1 MSTWPSPYSPL
12 PLDALVAT
20 NDVSLEFDGTEEGLH
35 AGADAL
41 GGDLGFTMVQPST
54 SEQTTGAGGADP
66 DGLYQGYYLPQFVSL
81 AGGSLV
87 IDATKGIQYVLQGT
101 SGSDRFRN
109 TQDNAFGVPLAS
121 AGAKV
126 QLSTTMTVPGNAT
139 NSAQGGLW
147 FGPDDDN
154 YVKLVVLTSGTS
166 RQVQLAREIG
176 GVMDTS
182 APTDDQV
189 TSANVPITDATPV
202 TLTLTL
208 DAVTGTAHASY
219 AIGAG
224 ATVELGEVGLP
235 ANFSDGSLLPE
246 LTSDPTTTAFGGVFA
261 TRRNMDSLTTPVP
274 FAFADFSVSELD
286 TVPPEA
292 PEGLSVD
299 AEPDSTGLTWT
310 PSVDDDVEGYRVYRS
325 AGSPVDPV
333 AANLISG
340 DELVSGTTFTDS
352 RVFVG
357 QEWVYAI
364 HAVDEAGNE
373 SVTGIEATVPT
384 PAPDG
389 ELVGKYDFTT
399 SGGALASGYI
409 RDSGAPYS
417 EGAGFGWITA
427 DDGTP
432 FNFGPNTRVRS
443 NTNGI
448 TDGRLTSIIHL
459 QYGQSTTVPPP
470 TPGTNGVSTEQAVWE
485 LDVPNGAYAVVV
497 AAGDTSDG
505 NFDSSHTVVVEGETA
520 IDGFDGAAPLYF
532 EQGVVEVE
540 VTDGKLTI
548 APTGGVNTKLSFVE
562 IYEVEAA
569 PLAAPGDFSAALG
582 ADEASVDL
590 SWTAVAGAEEYLVY
604 RSATSPVS
612 TETPLTGEPVTG
624 TTYTDDT
631 VEAGQTYYYTVVAA
645 SSSAPQSS
653 AAAEQSVEVPAAA
666 VAPDAPAN
674 VTATA
679 DADSIL
685 VEWDAVAGAVG
696 YQVFRGTSSE
706 VATDGTPLSGGSAI
720 AETEFDD
727 TTAVPGTEYFYV
739 VVAVGEDDLESE
751 ASVAASATVAEVV
764 DPTLDAPANV
774 TATADAD
781 SILVEWDAVAGAV
794 GYQVFRGTSSE
805 VATDGTPLSGGSAIA
820 ETEFDDTTAVPGT
833 KYFYVVVAVGEDDLE
848 SEASAAASATVA
860 EVVDPVECAATEW
873 AVEYFA
879 GTELAGP
886 RIAEDCLSVINQTYA
901 SGESP
906 ADEVPATDYSARFST
921 TAEFAEAGDYVFALT
936 HDDGARLLIDGDVVY
951 DADNWSQGEARLVA
965 VTLTAGD
972 HDIVVEYVQR
982 GYGASLV
989 LDWELT
995 ETALCEAGEWSVAY
1009 YLGATLTG
1017 TPLASECL
1025 TEVNRNFAAGEAPM
1039 PGVPANNYSERVSGT
1054 IDIAAEGTYVF
1065 SLTHDDGAR
1074 LIIDGETVYDENEWS
1089 GGAARAVPV
1098 PLTAGTHDVVIEHV
1112 QAGLASTLVLDWA
1125 IAQDVL
1131 CDASEWTAEYFAGTA
1146 LAGPA
1151 IASQCLEEIN
1161 ETFGTGQSPMAGV
1174 PGANYSAR
1182 FSTTVEI
1189 ASADTYVFSL
1199 EHDDGAR
1206 LIIDDTVV
1214 YEASEWS
1221 EGMARVVPVALD
1233 AGQHDIVVEYVQRGY
1248 DATVI
1253 LSWDTVD
1260 DAVCDASEW
1269 SVDYFTGTELAG
1281 SPIGSECL
1289 TELDR
1294 SLATGESPLAG
1305 VPATY
1310 YSARFD
1316 RTVDFA
1322 ETGTYVFSVTH
1333 DDGVR
1338 LLIDGVEVYAQ
1349 TQWSEGIARAVPVP
1363 LTAGS
1368 HDITVEYVQRGY
1380 GAELVLDWALAV
1392 QEECTEDDWVL
1403 SYYVGTD
1410 AAGSPIAAE
1419 CVANLDKSL
1428 PAGTA
1433 PTSGVPATYYSATAA
1448 RTLSVAEAGTYEF
1461 SVRHDDGIAMTID
1474 GEVVYEA
1481 NGWTAGETATF
1492 AVPLEAGEH
1501 DIQITWVQAG
1511 GGAELI
1517 VDWEA
1522 PDTTA
1527 PSAPTSP
1534 NVSIG
1539 DDSITV
1545 HWTAS
1550 ASSDVVG
1557 YNVYRST
1564 TPGVTPENGQLLTT
1578 LLATGTEFEDTTLLP
1593 NTAYYYVITAVDGA
1607 GNESGASSIVAAI
1620 LVVVNDTIPPD
1631 APENLEVQSG
1641 DAEVVLTWDPVD
1653 DVALAGY
1660 RVYRSL
1666 ETGAYTGSVV
1676 VSGGDLITEP
1686 TYTDTFVDNN
1696 TTYFYQ
1702 VVAVDD
1708 WDNASDPSNEVYA
1721 TPRVPNTTDISVDF
1735 LATGGVPQA
1744 GYVADWGQAYG
1755 ERTGSTQGEG
1765 LSYGW
1770 VDADGHELSLVG
1782 NGRDRARPGIDPNLN
1797 TIIHMQYGDVDGGNG
1812 TNGVKT
1818 PGAWEI
1824 EVPDGLY
1831 EVTVAVGDQMG
1842 ATEYDSLHV
1851 INVEGSVAIEGFQG
1865 SAADEFETVT
1875 TEVGVYDGRLTIDAR
1890 GGFNTKMAYV
1900 EIVGLE
1906 VDRPHID
1913 VVNPLNR
1920 STDADVTGGVAATFA
1935 RVHAGGGVDDTTMPG
1950 NVKVFNVATGA
1961 EVPGSVNTSGGN
1973 DTINFDP
1980 DGEFAP
1986 NTTYRFTVSSEV
1998 KDLFGLPFVP
2008 FTSIFTTGDGVIV
2021 GGEEFTP
2028 LTNVAFEKVQITLPN
2043 VNKYWASF
2051 TFGPDERLYGT
2062 TIGQGLFRFDV
2073 NEETG
2078 ALSNMTDLGYQGF
2091 AMVGL
2096 LFDESSTAGDLRVWV
2111 TKTSA
2116 NVGNEQNQF
2125 ISGISLL
2132 SGPNLENEKKV
2143 FAGLPRSQSDHLT
2156 NSMVYGPGGDIYVL
2170 QGSNQAAGDLDNSW
2184 GQRGEQLL
2192 TAALL
2197 HFDTEHPRV
2206 QAAVADAEGD
2216 NPLLVQTA
2224 PSGNSGEDARNGYNA
2239 ASPYNPWAEDAAL
2252 QIYATGIR
2260 NAYDLTYHSNGHIYV
2275 ATNGTAGGG
2284 NSPGVT
2290 YNASTNTWTRV
2301 AAAGIPGFSS
2311 VNGQD
2316 VTAACLAREDRDPTY
2331 VPRSVPAI
2339 SNHPT
2344 QRDHLYDVVEGGY
2357 YGHPNPTRC
2366 EFVLHEGNDPANPPQ
2381 WAGQGG
2387 SKYPLGTLPES
2398 HYKGV
2403 AYDFEYNKSPNG
2415 TIEYQ
2420 SKTFGGQLENR
2431 IIVVRFSNNNDLIFL
2446 QADPV
2451 TGAILGAQ
2459 TEVGITG
2466 VPNSTIGGVGGFND
2480 PLEVVEDTRNGNLYV
2495 NQYDRAGSSQGLF
2508 LLRVPASQQAA
2519 KVTSNKDE
2527 LVFSAVRAGGT
2538 IDASTT
2544 AAHRTD
2550 AESITVTNESSEAQS
2565 LAASIGG
2572 TNAAEFA
2579 IEGTVPASL
2588 APGASAT
2595 FTVRF
2600 TPNSTA
2606 GEKAAQLVLATAS
2619 SSVTVPLFGLAMFG
2633 IQGGNEPT
2641 LDQVLGTLG
2650 YEVNVG
2656 WTTLAG
2662 GMDPAARGDEVL
2674 EPLFTKS
2681 GTGPVTWKALAHYAP
2696 PDTVSFGWYTGD
2708 GGAAERVSLGAMN
2721 GTGGAGYQSLLPATT
2736 PGSVMQFDPAV
2747 DEFGFYYYSPYFTR
2761 YGYTEDRLNSPAG
2774 SAHRARIYPAEN
2786 RNGVRIANTYILAF
2800 EDADNGDYQDYVF
2813 LVSGIKPVT
2822 DTGSGGDAIK
2832 VDFTTAS
2839 GDLAAGYIRDF
2850 GQAFGSRT
2858 GADQGSGLTYG
2869 WKSLT
2874 TEDDVNLSVGGTTPG
2889 NARDRGTS
2897 QPDMRLDSFMHM
2909 QPSDVAGT
2917 FNGTNIDGYWE
2928 IQLPNGEYEVT
2939 VGVGDPAVNSDPESH
2954 VINAENEVLV
2964 PAFVPSGVAGSATRH
2979 SIRTATVE
2987 VADGFLTIDPRGGVN
3002 TKIGFIDIVPLTVT
3016 DPGGDDPSDGAQV
3029 KVNFQPASAPVPE
3042 GWTAETGGAFSSER
3056 GFGWLNAANDQPV
3069 DRTIATRY
3077 RTGALSGIAYP
3088 SDERLKT
3095 YAFMDNVTQPPYT
3108 DGYWEYE
3115 VPNGTY
3121 EIALSVGDANYL
3133 DSTHRVY
3140 VEGQPI
3146 INGFVPTTATPFQ
3159 TGVRTVEVTDGR
3171 LTVSTDYS
3179 DVVDNATEGNTKIN
3193 WVSIKG
3199 DGLEPSEPTTTA
3211 QVTFRPSTAS
3221 VPAGWTADTGAAYN
3235 DTTGYGWLVNDAPFD
3250 RSSMT
3255 RLRATPAG
3263 NPLQQ
3268 GLILMQ
3274 NVTTTGSTIAGGTV
3288 GTWEYALANGTYTV
3302 TASVGDGEYTDSVHG
3317 LAAEGEPLIEGF
3329 TPTTGTPFASGS
3341 AEVLVSDGKLTLTP
3355 TGINTKV
3362 NWVTIAGTA
3371 LSAPSLTISGNGA
3384 AIADHYDGGVV
3395 EVTAQAL
3402 AASGASIES
3411 FTYSID
3417 GATPVDYT
3425 APFTLDE
3432 PGEYE
3437 VVFEATDSEDRVST
3451 RTIAFTVLDI
3461 GGTLELTNTQIPHQP
3476 NGDPIPGL
3484 YDDVLTMHRMNSGT
3498 MSTGATPTLLYR
3510 SYDSATV
3517 EVENTG
3523 AKDLRITA
3531 LTLGGGQAGQFQLV
3545 NAPTLPLIIEPGE
3558 SQDLTVRF
3566 IGSGGAK
3573 GIRSASLTLASSAVG
3588 AASTVIE
3595 LRAGYMAQPEGG
3607 NELSLGQ
3614 VVDLFK
3620 SDTFVGAEDL
3630 GLGNGSENHGSPL
3643 NGDEVRSTLWKRLD
3657 SSKPVQAVQLA
3668 SFHGQGGNETLRIG
3682 NNSVSMTGLDAQSL
3696 FPKTGAG
3703 NPVTLTLNNPAATFD
3718 MAVSGQSTNR
3728 TDYMAVKTWP
3738 FKDVDG
3744 DVVPGSWWVGHDY
3757 VSSVSQCGVGAT
3769 NCDFQDNV
3777 YLVTNVLPVTPDA
3790 TAPAAPAAPTGEADS
3805 SGVDLTWAA
3814 SADADLMGYRVERS
3828 AFAAGPWTSASGTSV
3843 VTGTTFRDTGAPSA
3857 AATFYRIVALDATGN
3872 ATPGAATAIDTSA
3885 VDVPAIRINAGG
3897 PTVTTGGNTWV
3908 ADSPYVTGVNT
3919 KTYTNSAV
3927 TQIANTTDDVLYLTE
3942 RSTTASPGTINYAI
3956 PVSGSGGYNVTMHF
3970 AEIYHGATGGGA
3982 GGTGKRV
3989 FSVNFEGGTTEIV
4002 NLDLNAQ
4009 VAPMTA
4015 YTTTNTV
4022 SVVDGTLNISLVS
4035 TVDQP
4040 KVSAIEIVKASSGG
4054 GTPAANTF
4062 TYSAIAN
4069 QQYSVSEAQGE
4080 MVGGVLYQFGGFDSQ
4095 VAGSTPTSRSYK
4107 YTPGTNA
4114 WAAIAPLPYLAGNG
4128 GPGTGATHAGITTD
4142 GEDIYLAGGY
4152 ISQNGSSGQMFGT
4165 VEVYKYDVSANAYTR
4180 LANLPQVRASGALEY
4195 LNGKLH
4201 FVSGTNLARTTEPVD
4216 HWTLDIANGATSW
4229 VTAAAIPEGR
4239 NHPGSAVVGGK
4250 LYIIGGQTGHD
4261 GPSVAHDD
4269 VFVYDPASNSWSAST
4284 PMPSAV
4290 NHHTSSTIVLD
4301 GRIVV
4306 IGGKLNHTTDTATVQ
4321 AFNPTT
4327 AAWTQLTSLPAPRS
4341 SGVAGVVGSGFLY
4354 TGGGPASG
4362 WRATPVV

>member
-1 MSTWPSPYSPL
+1 MSHHAWWNAAAITALALLVTGVTAPAASAHDFTYDPDVSTWPSSYSPL
-12 PLDALVAT
+12 PLDELVAT
-20 NDVSLEFDGTEEGLH
+20 NDVSLTFDGTEEGLH
-35 AGADAL
+35 AGVGAL
-41 GGDLGFTMVQPST
+41 GGDIGFTMVQPST
-54 SEQTTGAGGADP
+54 SEQTTGTGGADP
-66 DGLYQGYYLPQFVSL
+66 GGLYQGYYLPQFVSL

-87 IDATKGIQYVLQGT
+87 IDATKGIQYITQGP
-101 SGSDRFRN
+101 SGTDRFRN

-126 QLSTTMTVPGNAT
+126 QLTTTVSVPSNAT

-176 GVMDTS
+176 GAMDTS

-208 DAVTGTAHASY
+208 DAVTGTASASY
-219 AIGAG
+219 AIGAA

-235 ANFSDGSLLPE
+235 ASFADGSLLPE
-246 LTSDPTTTAFGGVFA
+246 ATSDPATTAFGGVFA

-274 FAFADFSVSELD
+274 FGFADFSVVELD

-299 AEPDSTGLTWT
+299 AEPDSTALTWT
-310 PSVDDDVEGYRVYRS
+310 PSVDDDVEGYRVYR
-325 AGSPVDPV
+325 AAASPVDAV
-333 AANLISG
+333 AANLLSG
-340 DELVSGTTFTDS
+340 DELVAGTTFTDT

-357 QEWVYAI
+357 QEWVYAV

-373 SVTGIEATVPT
+373 SLTGILTPTVET

-389 ELVGKYDFTT
+389 DLVGKYDFTT
-399 SGGALASGYI
+399 EAGALADGYT
-409 RDSGAPYS
+409 RDNGAPYS
-417 EGAGFGWITA
+417 VAAGFGWITA

-448 TDGRLTSIIHL
+448 TDGRLTSIIHM
-459 QYGQSTTVPPP
+459 QYGQSTTGPLDPLP
-470 TPGTNGVSTEQAVWE
+470 TNGVNSEQGVWE
-485 LDVPNGAYAVVV
+485 LDVPNGTYAVVV

-520 IDGFDGAAPLYF
+520 IDGFNGAAPLYF
-532 EQGVVEVE
+532 EQGVVEVD
-540 VTDGKLTI
+540 VTDGKLTV

-569 PLAAPGDFSAALG
+569 PLVAPADFTATLG

-590 SWTAVAGAEEYLVY
+590 TWTAVDGAEGYQVF
-604 RSATSPVS
+604 RSETTPVALDSP
-612 TETPLTGEPVTG
+612 LNGEAVTG
-624 TTYTDDT
+624 TTYTDST
-631 VEAGQTYYYTVVAA
+631 VEPGVTYYYTVVAE
-645 SSSAPQSS
+645 STTAPTSG
-653 AAAEQSVEVPAAA
+653 AAPEQSVEIPAEA
-666 VAPDAPAN
+666 VAPAAPEN

-685 VEWDAVAGAVG
+685 VEWDAVADAEG

-706 VATDGTPLSGGSAI
+706 VSTDVTPLSGESAI
-720 AETEFDD
+720 IELEFDD

-739 VVAVGEDDLESE
+739 VIAVGEDDLT
-751 ASVAASATVAEVV
+751 SV
-764 DPTLDAPANV
+764 P
-774 TATADAD
+774 
-781 SILVEWDAVAGAV
+781 
-794 GYQVFRGTSSE
+794 
-805 VATDGTPLSGGSAIA
+805 
-820 ETEFDDTTAVPGT
+820 
-833 KYFYVVVAVGEDDLE
+833 
-848 SEASAAASATVA
+848 SAAANATVD
-860 EVVDPVECAATEW
+860 VNVEPGECLAGEW
-873 AVEYFA
+873 TVQYFA
-879 GTELAGP
+879 GTALEGEV
-886 RIAEDCLSVINQTYA
+886 IGSECLTEIDRA
-901 SGESP
+901 LERGEMPMDGVRSY
-906 ADEVPATDYSARFST
+906 DYSARFERT
-921 TAEFAEAGDYVFALT
+921 VDIAEAGSYVFSLA
-936 HDDGARLLIDGDVVY
+936 HDDGARLLVDGEVVY
-951 DADNWSQGEARLVA
+951 DQFVKSNGDVTRFVPVA
-965 VTLTAGD
+965 
-972 HDIVVEYVQR
+972 
-982 GYGASLV
+982 
-989 LDWELT
+989 LD
-995 ETALCEAGEWSVAY
+995 AGEHE
-1009 YLGATLTG
+1009 L
-1017 TPLASECL
+1017 
-1025 TEVNRNFAAGEAPM
+1025 
-1039 PGVPANNYSERVSGT
+1039 
-1054 IDIAAEGTYVF
+1054 
-1065 SLTHDDGAR
+1065 
-1074 LIIDGETVYDENEWS
+1074 
-1089 GGAARAVPV
+1089 
-1098 PLTAGTHDVVIEHV
+1098 VIEYFQQWA
-1112 QAGLASTLVLDWA
+1112 QAKLTVGWA
-1125 IAQDVL
+1125 VDVATE
-1131 CDASEWTAEYFAGTA
+1131 CTADEWTVEYFAGTA
-1146 LAGPA
+1146 LEGDA
-1151 IASQCLEEIN
+1151 IASECVTDIDRSFERGEMPMDGVRSYDYSARFERTVDIAEAGPYVFSIVHDDGARILVDGEAVYDQFTVSSGDRGAQAVVDLDAGEHVVEVEYSQKWASAKLVVGWEPAPRGTCTSAEWSVTYFAGISLEGEPVASECATEIDRSLAK
-1161 ETFGTGQSPMAGV
+1161 GQSPIPGV
-1174 PGANYSAR
+1174 AAYNYSAR
-1182 FSTTVEI
+1182 FERELIVDD
-1189 ASADTYVFSL
+1189 AGTYVFSL
-1199 EHDDGAR
+1199 MHDDGAR
-1206 LIIDDTVV
+1206 LLVDGEVV
-1214 YEASEWS
+1214 FDAFVKSS
-1221 EGMARVVPVALD
+1221 GDVTKRVAVPLAEGVHTLM
-1233 AGQHDIVVEYVQRGY
+1233 VEYFQEYNTAKLVV
-1248 DATVI
+1248 DWDV
-1253 LSWDTVD
+1253 LSTG
-1260 DAVCDASEW
+1260 VCSAAEW
-1269 SVDYFTGTELAG
+1269 TGSYFLGAELQG
-1281 SPIGSECL
+1281 LPIASECL
-1289 TELDR
+1289 DDLDR
-1294 SLATGESPLAG
+1294 SLPAGTSPLAG

-1310 YSARFD
+1310 YSARFERELD
-1316 RTVDFA
+1316 A
-1322 ETGTYVFSVTH
+1322 ELAGTYTFSVLH
-1333 DDGVR
+1333 DDGAR
-1338 LLIDGVEVYAQ
+1338 LLVDGAVVYESD
-1349 TQWSEGIARAVPVP
+1349 QWTRGLSTSVDVV
-1363 LTAGS
+1363 LDAGL
-1368 HDITVEYVQRGY
+1368 HDIVVEYVQRG
-1380 GAELVLDWALAV
+1380 
-1392 QEECTEDDWVL
+1392 
-1403 SYYVGTD
+1403 S
-1410 AAGSPIAAE
+1410 AAAIA
-1419 CVANLDKSL
+1419 
-1428 PAGTA
+1428 
-1433 PTSGVPATYYSATAA
+1433 
-1448 RTLSVAEAGTYEF
+1448 
-1461 SVRHDDGIAMTID
+1461 
-1474 GEVVYEA
+1474 
-1481 NGWTAGETATF
+1481 
-1492 AVPLEAGEH
+1492 
-1501 DIQITWVQAG
+1501 
-1511 GGAELI
+1511 
-1517 VDWEA
+1517 VDWES
-1522 PDTTA
+1522 PDGTDTTA
-1527 PSAPTSP
+1527 PFAPTVINIANAADGLTVQWLAST
-1534 NVSIG
+1534 S
-1539 DDSITV
+1539 DDV
-1545 HWTAS
+1545 A
-1550 ASSDVVG
+1550 G
-1557 YNVYRST
+1557 YNVYRGVA
-1564 TPGVTPENGQLLTT
+1564 PGVTPETGVLLTAT
-1578 LLATGTEFEDTTLLP
+1578 PVIGTSFKDTSALL
-1593 NTAYYYVITAVDGA
+1593 NTAYFYIATAVDAA
-1607 GNESGASSIVAAI
+1607 GNESVASNEAPGIIVGDEEPPAA
-1620 LVVVNDTIPPD
+1620 P
-1631 APENLEVQSG
+1631 ANLAATVD
-1641 DAEVVLTWDPVD
+1641 DAEVTLTWDAVS
-1653 DVALAGY
+1653 AGNLAGY

-1666 ETGAYTGSVV
+1666 ETGAHTGNVV
-1676 VSGGDLITEP
+1676 VSGSELVTES
-1686 TYTDTFVDNN
+1686 TYTDTMVDNN

-1702 VVAVDD
+1702 VVAVDSS
-1708 WDNASDPSNEVYA
+1708 DNASDPSNEVYA

-1765 LSYGW
+1765 LTYGW
-1770 VDADGHELSLVG
+1770 VDADGHELSLAG
-1782 NGRDRARPGIDPNLN
+1782 NGRDRARAGIDSNLN

-1812 TNGVKT
+1812 TNGVHT
-1818 PGAWEI
+1818 PGTWEI

-1986 NTTYRFTVSSEV
+1986 NTTYRFTVSAEV

-2028 LTNVAFEKVQITLPN
+2028 LTNVAFEKVQINLPN

-2078 ALSNMTDLGYQGF
+2078 ALSNMTDLGYQGY
-2091 AMVGL
+2091 AMIGL

-2125 ISGISLL
+2125 ISGISML
-2132 SGPNLENEKKV
+2132 SGPNLENEKKI
-2143 FAGLPRSQSDHLT
+2143 FTGLPRSQSDHLT

-2197 HFDTEHPRV
+2197 HFDTDHPRV

-2224 PSGNSGEDARNGYNA
+2224 PSGNSGEDSRNGYNP

-2275 ATNGTAGGG
+2275 STNGTAGGG
-2284 NSPGVT
+2284 NSPGVN
-2290 YNASTNTWTRV
+2290 YNAATNTWTRV
-2301 AAAGIPGFSS
+2301 AASGIPGYSS

-2316 VTAACLAREDRDPTY
+2316 VTAACLAREERDPSYT
-2331 VPRSVPAI
+2331 PRSVPAI

-2387 SKYPLGTLPES
+2387 SKYPSGTLPES

-2415 TIEYQ
+2415 TLEYQ

-2451 TGAILGAQ
+2451 TGKILGAQ

-2495 NQYDRAGSSQGLF
+2495 NQYDRAGSSQALF
-2508 LLRVPASQQAA
+2508 LLRVPASQRAA

-2527 LVFSAVRAGGT
+2527 LVFSAVTSNG
-2538 IDASTT
+2538 DLVDST

-2550 AESITVTNESSEAQS
+2550 VESITLTNESTENQS
-2565 LAASIGG
+2565 LAAAISGANAGEFSIQ
-2572 TNAAEFA
+2572 
-2579 IEGTVPASL
+2579 GTVPSTL

-2595 FTVRF
+2595 FSVRF
-2600 TPNSTA
+2600 TPGTTG
-2606 GEKAAQLVLATAS
+2606 GERSAQLVVTGGESTA
-2619 SSVTVPLFGLAMFG
+2619 TVPLYGLAMVG
-2633 IQGGNEPT
+2633 IQGGYEPT

-2656 WTTLAG
+2656 WTNLAG
-2662 GMDPAARGDEVL
+2662 GMSPLAKGDEVL

-2681 GTGPVTWKALAHYAP
+2681 GTGPVTWKPLAQYAP
-2696 PDTVSFGWYTGD
+2696 ADTVGFGWYTGD
-2708 GGAAERVSLGAMN
+2708 GSAADRVALGEMD
-2721 GTGGAGYQSLLPATT
+2721 GTKSGGYQSLLPPATA
-2736 PGSVMQFDPAV
+2736 GSTLSFNPST

-2761 YGYTEDRLNSPAG
+2761 YGFTEDRLNTPAG

-2839 GDLAAGYIRDF
+2839 GDLAAGYIRDY
-2850 GQAFGSRT
+2850 GQAYGPRM
-2858 GADQGSGLTYG
+2858 GGDQGSGLVYG
-2869 WKSLT
+2869 WKDLD
-2874 TEDDVNLSVGGTTPG
+2874 TEVDLDISVGGTTPG
-2889 NARDRGTS
+2889 NGRDRGTS
-2897 QPDMRLDSFMHM
+2897 QPDMRLDSIMHM
-2909 QPSDVAGT
+2909 QPESIPAT
-2917 FNGTNIDGYWE
+2917 FNGTKIDAYWE
-2928 IQLPNGEYEVT
+2928 IELPNGEYEVT
-2939 VGVGDPAVNSDPESH
+2939 VGAGDPAVNSDPEVH
-2954 VINAENEVLV
+2954 VINAEGVNVIAPFSPTGAAGTNTHHQISTRTIEV
-2964 PAFVPSGVAGSATRH
+2964 TDEH
-2979 SIRTATVE
+2979 
-2987 VADGFLTIDPRGGVN
+2987 LTIDPIGGTN

-3029 KVNFQPASAPVPE
+3029 KVNFQPASAPVPD

-3056 GFGWLNAANDQPV
+3056 GFGWVNAANDQPV
-3069 DRTIATRY
+3069 DRTVATRY

-3095 YAFMDNVTQPPYT
+3095 YSFLDNVTQPAYT

-3121 EIALSVGDANYL
+3121 EIAVSVGDANYL

-3146 INGFVPTTATPFQ
+3146 INGFVPTTTTPFQ

-3171 LTVSTDYS
+3171 LTVSTDYT

-3199 DGLEPSEPTTTA
+3199 DALEPSEPTTTA
-3211 QVTFRPSTAS
+3211 QVTFRPSTAT
-3221 VPAGWTADTGAAYN
+3221 VPAGWSADTGAAYN
-3235 DTTGYGWLVNDAPFD
+3235 DTTGYGWLVDGAPFD

-3255 RLRATPAG
+3255 RLRATPTG

-3274 NVTTTGSTIAGGTV
+3274 NVTTTGSTITDGTV

-3371 LSAPSLTISGNGA
+3371 LSAPSLSISGNGA
-3384 AIADHYDGGVV
+3384 AIADAYDGGVV
-3395 EVTAQAL
+3395 EVEAQAL
-3402 AASGASIES
+3402 AATGATIAS

-3417 GATPVDYT
+3417 GTTPVDYT
-3425 APFTLDE
+3425 EPFTLDE

-3437 VVFEATDSEDRVST
+3437 VVFEVTDSEDRVST
-3451 RTIAFTVLDI
+3451 RTITFTVLDI
-3461 GGTLELTNTQIPHQP
+3461 GGMLELTNTQIPHQP
-3476 NGDPIPGL
+3476 NGEPIPGL

-3498 MSTGATPTLLYR
+3498 TSTGETPTLLYR
-3510 SYDSATV
+3510 TYDSATV

-3545 NAPTLPLIIEPGE
+3545 DAPTLPLILEPGE
-3558 SQDLTVRF
+3558 SQDLTVQF

-3573 GIRSASLTLASSAVG
+3573 GIRSATLTVASSSVG
-3588 AASTVIE
+3588 AAQTPIE

-3607 NELSLGQ
+3607 SELSLGQ
-3614 VVDLFK
+3614 IVDLFK

-3643 NGDEVRSTLWKRLD
+3643 NGEEVRSTLWKRLD

-3668 SFHGQGGNETLRIG
+3668 SFHGQGGTETLRIG
-3682 NNSVSMTGLDAQSL
+3682 SSSVSMTGLDAQSL

-3703 NPVTLTLNNPAATFD
+3703 NPVTLTINNPAATFD
-3718 MAVSGQSTNR
+3718 MAVAGQSTNR

-3757 VSSVSQCGVGAT
+3757 VGSVSQCGVGPT

-3805 SGVDLTWAA
+3805 SGVDLTWAP
-3814 SADADLMGYRVERS
+3814 STDADLMGYRVERS
-3828 AFAAGPWTSASGTSV
+3828 AFVSGPWTAASGTAI
-3843 VTGTTFRDTGAPSA
+3843 VTGNSFRDTGAPSA

-3885 VDVPAIRINAGG
+3885 VDEPAIRINAGG

-3908 ADSPYVTGVNT
+3908 ADTPYVTGVNT
-3919 KTYTNSAV
+3919 KTYTNGAV

-3956 PVSGSGGYNVTMHF
+3956 PVAGSGGYSVTMHF
-3970 AEIYHGATGGGA
+3970 AEIYHGATGGGT

-4040 KVSAIEIVKASSGG
+4040 KVSAIEIVK
-4054 GTPAANTF
+4054 N
-4062 TYSAIAN
+4062 
-4069 QQYSVSEAQGE
+4069 
-4080 MVGGVLYQFGGFDSQ
+4080 
-4095 VAGSTPTSRSYK
+4095 
-4107 YTPGTNA
+4107 
-4114 WAAIAPLPYLAGNG
+4114 
-4128 GPGTGATHAGITTD
+4128 
-4142 GEDIYLAGGY
+4142 
-4152 ISQNGSSGQMFGT
+4152 
-4165 VEVYKYDVSANAYTR
+4165 
-4180 LANLPQVRASGALEY
+4180 
-4195 LNGKLH
+4195 
-4201 FVSGTNLARTTEPVD
+4201 
-4216 HWTLDIANGATSW
+4216 
-4229 VTAAAIPEGR
+4229 
-4239 NHPGSAVVGGK
+4239 
-4250 LYIIGGQTGHD
+4250 
-4261 GPSVAHDD
+4261 
-4269 VFVYDPASNSWSAST
+4269 
-4284 PMPSAV
+4284 
-4290 NHHTSSTIVLD
+4290 
-4301 GRIVV
+4301 
-4306 IGGKLNHTTDTATVQ
+4306 
-4321 AFNPTT
+4321 
-4327 AAWTQLTSLPAPRS
+4327 
-4341 SGVAGVVGSGFLY
+4341 
-4354 TGGGPASG
+4354 
-4362 WRATPVV
+4362 